1 MEQHTIKKT
10 LDNRENISLL
20 IHTFYGRI
28 RKDEMLGPIFNQIIH
43 DWPSHLDRLT
53 DFWETNLLFT
63 RKYKG
68 NPLKAH
74 NDVDDTMNNSI
85 DMAHFGK
92 WLQIWFSTIDE
103 YFEGKNAEV
112 AKQRARKMS
121 TMMFLKIF
129 ENRNTENK

>member
-1 MEQHTIKKT
+1 MEKSVKKE
-10 LDNRENISLL
+10 LNNRENIALL

-28 RKDEMLGPIFNQIIH
+28 RKDEMLGPIFNGIIE
-43 DWPSHLDRLT
+43 DWPEHLDRLT

-74 NDVDDTMNNSI
+74 SDVDKKVNNTITME
-85 DMAHFGK
+85 HFGK
-92 WLQIWFSTIDE
+92 WLQIWFSTIDDN
-103 YFEGKNAEV
+103 FEGKNAEV

-129 ENRNTENK
+129 ENRTIAK

>member
-1 MEQHTIKKT
+1 MEKSVKKE
-10 LDNRENISLL
+10 LNNRENIALL

-28 RKDEMLGPIFNQIIH
+28 RKDKMLGPVFNSIIE
-43 DWPSHLDRLT
+43 DWPEHLDRLT

-74 NDVDDTMNNSI
+74 SDVDERVNNTITME
-85 DMAHFGK
+85 HFGK
-92 WLQIWFSTIDE
+92 WLQIWFGTIDD

-129 ENRNTENK
+129 ENRTIAK

>member
-1 MEQHTIKKT
+1 MENSGKKE
-10 LDNRENISLL
+10 LDNRENIALL

-28 RKDEMLGPIFNQIIH
+28 RKDEMLGPIFNRIIQQ
-43 DWPSHLDRLT
+43 WPEHLEKLT

-63 RKYKG
+63 RNYKG

-74 NDVDDTMNNSI
+74 SDADEKVNNTITME
-85 DMAHFGK
+85 HFGK

-103 YFEGKNAEV
+103 LFEGRNAEV

-129 ENRNTENK
+129 ENRALKQ

>member
-1 MEQHTIKKT
+1 MEKSAKKE
-10 LDNRENISLL
+10 LDNRENIALL

-28 RKDEMLGPIFNQIIH
+28 RKDEMLGPIFNAIIE
-43 DWPSHLDRLT
+43 DWPEHLNRLT

-74 NDVDDTMNNSI
+74 SDVDERVDNTITME
-85 DMAHFGK
+85 HFGK
-92 WLQIWFSTIDE
+92 WLQIWFSTIDDH
-103 YFEGKNAEV
+103 FEGKNAAV

-129 ENRNTENK
+129 ENRTIAN